1 MNTIKNKPLWVSLF
15 YTKNKD
21 ELKKELDTH
30 KKNKT
35 NLTITINNKDNI
47 DNDYYYTDFI
57 MNINNPISDE
67 FSYFSNRYNS
77 DDLDELFDDDEDELF
92 DTMYDDDLE
101 NLDADY
107 DYYNVSNYFSDY
119 DDNYTDYDTDFDSYF

>member
-21 ELKKELDTH
+21 VLQKELDIH

-35 NLTITINNKDNI
+35 NLMITINNKDNI

-57 MNINNPISDE
+57 MNIKNPISDE
-67 FSYFSNRYNS
+67 FSYFSNRYNN
-77 DDLDELFDDDEDELF
+77 DDLNEIYDDDDDEELF
-92 DTMYDDDLE
+92 DTIFDDDFE

-107 DYYNVSNYFSDY
+107 DYYEVYNYFSDY
-119 DDNYTDYDTDFDSYF
+119 DNYTDSDADLDNDF